1 MLKLSKECISNQIS
15 ENSENITV
23 LLSMVK
29 ILEFVDFSLI
39 FYLQNFKIE
48 PRINCAYGSF

>member
-15 ENSENITV
+15 ENSEKITV

-39 FYLQNFKIE
+39 FYPQKF
-48 PRINCAYGSF
+48 